1 MNRNLYRKVESLLKG
16 DSDFAYFCRFRDN
29 DRISGE
35 EFLFETEIDPVTFNG
50 NSRDTI
56 RKGLSDMV
64 ESLDDGELVPT
75 FISYDFVSTV
85 FGLQLR
91 NRSKWPTVSAI
102 MPSKIT
108 KGQFTRA
115 AATGPVRK
123 LGVATMEKYRREE
136 LAHRIAEVRERIREG
151 ELLQVV
157 LSNRFGVSPFDSASL
172 LNYFMTNDLSRYVYM
187 FRFNGHEVVGS
198 SPESVFVRNGVN
210 VTIDPIAGTRNRD
223 VDANN
228 DTILIKSLN
237 NDVKEICEH
246 RMLVDLARNDLA
258 RICSPGTIRVTRDMI
273 PEKFYSVIHLVSQ
286 VKGTVREN
294 ISPYDLL
301 ASIFPAGTV
310 SGAPKRR
317 ALEIIDETEDRA
329 RGPYSGSVGLLG
341 KEIMDMA
348 LTIRSAFQSQN
359 ESFVQ
364 AGAGIVKDSV
374 PDTEVDEMIAKADTV
389 IAGGLKCE
397 Y

>member
-1 MNRNLYRKVESLLKG
+1 MNRNLYHKVESLLRG

-29 DRISGE
+29 DRINGE
-35 EFLFETEIDPVTFNG
+35 EFLFETENDPLIFDG
-50 NSRDTI
+50 NSRDAV
-56 RKGLSDMV
+56 RKGLSGIVDSMGN
-64 ESLDDGELVPT
+64 DELVPT

-85 FGLQLR
+85 FDLKLR
-91 NRSKWPTVSAI
+91 NRSEWPTVCTM
-102 MPSKIT
+102 MPSRIT
-108 KGQFTRA
+108 KGQFIRA
-115 AATGPVRK
+115 ADVVQGRK
-123 LGVATMEKYRREE
+123 MGAAAMQKHRREE
-136 LAHRIAEVRERIREG
+136 LVHRIADVRERIRDG

-157 LSNRFGVSPFDSASL
+157 LSNRFDVSPFDSAGL
-172 LNYFMTNDLSRYVYM
+172 LNYFMTNDLSRYVYL

-198 SPESVFVRNGVN
+198 SPESVFVRSGGD
-210 VTIDPIAGTRNRD
+210 VTIDPIAGTRNRG
-223 VDANN
+223 AETSN
-228 DTILIKSLN
+228 DTSLIKSLN
-237 NDVKEICEH
+237 NDIKEICEH

-286 VKGTVREN
+286 VKGTVQGN

-301 ASIFPAGTV
+301 ASIYPAGTV

-317 ALEIIDETEDRA
+317 ALEIIDEVEDRA

-341 KEIMDMA
+341 KQSMDMA
-348 LTIRSAFQSQN
+348 LTIRSAFQSQK
-359 ESFVQ
+359 ESYVQ

-374 PDTEVDEMIAKADTV
+374 PGTEVDEMIAKADTV
-389 IAGGLKCE
+389 MAGGLKCE